1 VSDIIKK
8 MSEEMPETFFRF
20 NIFLAANMAIA
31 AHYSNS
37 AIQAIPVPSFRG
49 VAHNKFLLK

>member
-20 NIFLAANMAIA
+20 NILLAANMAIA
-31 AHYSNS
+31 AHYSSS
-37 AIQAIPVPSFRG
+37 AIQAVPVLSFRG
-49 VAHNKFLLK
+49 VAHDKFLLK

>member
-1 VSDIIKK
+1 MGDIVKE
-8 MSEEMPETFFRF
+8 MSNKMPETFFRF
-20 NIFLAANMAIA
+20 NIFLSANMAIA